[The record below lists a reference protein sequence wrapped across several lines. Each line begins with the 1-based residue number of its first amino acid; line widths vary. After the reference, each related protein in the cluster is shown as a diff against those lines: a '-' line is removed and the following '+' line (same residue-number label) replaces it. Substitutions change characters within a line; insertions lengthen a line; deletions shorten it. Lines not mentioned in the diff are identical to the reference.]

1 MKAGITII
9 FLYSVLV
16 FAPIF
21 GEMRCIYQF
30 ITSDFKPSYER
41 EIIYGV
47 ATITGLGAVVGYI
60 NIPDEIVKDE
70 ISN

>member
-1 MKAGITII
+1 MKTGVFLYIVLAFTII
-9 FLYSVLV
+9 F
-16 FAPIF
+16 
-21 GEMRCIYQF
+21 GEIRCIYQF

-47 ATITGLGAVVGYI
+47 AAITGLGAVVGYI
-60 NIPDEIVKDE
+60 NISDEIVKDE